1 MTKFFSN
8 LPLVLAFRGVI
19 AILLGVVALVWPG
32 ISLSAFIA
40 VFGAFALVD
49 GVTALVAA
57 IANSNPIIPRWVL
70 ALDGAA
76 GIAAGVVTFLWPDIT
91 ALALLYLIAI
101 WSLTTGAL
109 VIGAAI
115 SGLRFEPAWLMVLDG
130 VISVV
135 FGIALVA
142 YPGSGI
148 LAIVWTLGIFAIFSG
163 SSMLGAA
170 FRLNQGASA
179 VKNAIGG
186 PVRPSTA

>member
-8 LPLVLAFRGVI
+8 LPLMLAFRGVI

-32 ISLSAFIA
+32 ISLGAFIA

-49 GVTALVAA
+49 GVTALVTA
-57 IANSNPIIPRWVL
+57 IANSNSIIPRWVL
-70 ALDGAA
+70 ALDGVA

-163 SSMLGAA
+163 SSMLVAA